1 MKKLLSFV
9 AAMVCVSAAL
19 GNENA
24 TPFRVNVDIA
34 RYRGDSTSVYVEL
47 YYSFD
52 VTRLKYV
59 KTDSTYQSQA
69 VIRVLFKNSATDSVV
84 SGQAFRLPFTV
95 NDTTMLNERRYY
107 VDVLG
112 FLLKPDV
119 YRVDILAQD
128 GNDASRADSLSFPVE
143 IKAIDDQQIAESDI
157 ELCTSIIQKEKEAHD
172 RFYKNTL
179 EVTPDPSRL
188 YGDGQ
193 PVLFYYTELYNLL
206 KNKSEHYYTK
216 ISVVN
221 SFGKEVISYEKT
233 KPRRNESNVEVG
245 TINVNNLRTGA
256 YTLTFTAIDS
266 VDGATASS
274 SKRFFVYNSALP
286 MENVASG
293 AGSSVLASEYAAMS
307 EQELDNEFD
316 EAKYIATRDEIAQY
330 GKLSGA
336 DAKRKML
343 FDFWAK
349 RDPDPTTPVNE
360 EKIEYMKRLAYVNE
374 VYRTAYKP
382 GWKTD
387 RGRVY
392 IMYGP
397 PDEIDR
403 HANEINMKP
412 YEIWHYNSIQG
423 GVEFD
428 FGDRTGFSD
437 YVLLNSTDRDELHD
451 DSWMNQLQAQ

>member
-1 MKKLLSFV
+1 MKYLLCFV
-9 AAMVCVSAAL
+9 ALVVSVSGAVA
-19 GNENA
+19 NA
-24 TPFRVNVDIA
+24 NLPPFRINVDIA

-59 KTDSTYQSQA
+59 KTDSAYQGQA
-69 VIRVLFKNSATDSVV
+69 VVRVYFKNSATDSIVT
-84 SGQAFRLPFTV
+84 GQAYRLPFTV
-95 NDTTMLNERRYY
+95 SDSTTLKTPRYY
-107 VDVLG
+107 IDVLG

-119 YRVDILAQD
+119 YRVYVAAED
-128 GNDASRADSLSFPVE
+128 GNDISHADSVSFPVE
-143 IKAIDDQQIAESDI
+143 IKPIDDQHIAQSDI
-157 ELCTSIIQKEKEAHD
+157 ELCSSIVEGENNTHN

-206 KNKSEHYYTK
+206 KNHSAHYYTK

-221 SFGKEVISYEKT
+221 SLGKEIISYEKA
-233 KPRRNESNVEVG
+233 KPRINESNVEVG
-245 TINVNNLRTGA
+245 TVKVNNLRTGA
-256 YTLTFTAIDS
+256 YTFTFTAIDS
-266 VDGATASS
+266 VDSSSASS

-293 AGSSVLASEYAAMS
+293 ATNSVLASEYATMS
-307 EQELDNEFD
+307 EEELDNEFA

-330 GKLSGA
+330 AKLQGV

-349 RDPDPTTPVNE
+349 RDPDPSTPVNE
-360 EKIEYMKRLAYVNE
+360 EKVEYMKRVAYVNE
-374 VYRTAYKP
+374 VYKTAYKP

-412 YEIWHYNSIQG
+412 YEVWRYNSIQG

-437 YVLLNSTDRDELHD
+437 YILLNSTDRDELHD